1 MEDKYLASILEEIKD
16 GIKFGME
23 RFSQTKNSKL
33 LDILIEEIEKYIKMV
48 EGSGKK
54 SESITEFCAELR
66 GMMDEIFDEKE
77 RNSEALRL
85 L

>member
-1 MEDKYLASILEEIKD
+1 
-16 GIKFGME
+16 ME

-54 SESITEFCAELR
+54 SESITEFCDELR
-66 GMMDEIFDEKE
+66 GMRDEIFDEKE